1 MAIAGSAPA
10 YTLAATTAVL
20 AGAAGVASPAALLLC
35 AIPMMGIVL
44 AFRYLGRLDVNAGA
58 SYSWAGRALHPA
70 LGFLSGWALVVSATL
85 FMVAGALPAGSYTL
99 SFFSE
104 SWAQNGTWVALVGA
118 FWFLL
123 MAVLVVKGARIT
135 ARAQWLMTGIEVAI
149 LLVIGMAVLVRGGG
163 REAFSWSWLFDIT
176 TLGGA
181 EGFAGVALIA
191 AFYFWGWDVTANLS
205 EETSNSRRTTGLGA
219 ILGVI
224 SVLVLFEIVTI
235 AVNLVMTQPD
245 IQKNSGTV
253 LTDLGDA
260 LWPGWG
266 GKAMVI
272 AVMLSTIAT
281 LETTLIQVTR
291 TLFAM
296 GRDRTLPAAFGLTH
310 RRWQTPW
317 VAVTAVTAIALVLLF
332 ASSTLGPV
340 NTVLADAFSAIGLQI
355 TIYYSLAGFA
365 VVVAYRRLLLKS
377 VANAV
382 FIGLWPLSGALFMLW
397 VLYQSLL
404 HLEATPLVIG
414 LGALLAGVLPFTW
427 YVIADSEYYTRP
439 HARLDAA
446 VADSMESQYG
456 GIIGTVPTQRDGRV
470 SDL

>member
-1 MAIAGSAPA
+1 M
-10 YTLAATTAVL
+10 
-20 AGAAGVASPAALLLC
+20 
-35 AIPMMGIVL
+35 
-44 AFRYLGRLDVNAGA
+44 
-58 SYSWAGRALHPA
+58 
-70 LGFLSGWALVVSATL
+70 
-85 FMVAGALPAGSYTL
+85 
-99 SFFSE
+99 
-104 SWAQNGTWVALVGA
+104 
-118 FWFLL
+118 
-123 MAVLVVKGARIT
+123 
-135 ARAQWLMTGIEVAI
+135 
-149 LLVIGMAVLVRGGG
+149 
-163 REAFSWSWLFDIT
+163 
-176 TLGGA
+176 
-181 EGFAGVALIA
+181 
-191 AFYFWGWDVTANLS
+191 TANLS
-205 EETSNSRRTTGLGA
+205 EETSNSRRSTGLGA

-224 SVLVLFEIVTI
+224 SVLALFEIVSI
-235 AVNLVMTQPD
+235 AVNLVMTQGD
-245 IQKNSGTV
+245 IQKNSAAV
-253 LTDLGDA
+253 LADLGDA

-266 GKAMVI
+266 GKAMVM

-317 VAVTAVTAIALVLLF
+317 VAITAVTAVALALLF
-332 ASSTLGPV
+332 ASSALGPV